1 MTLVED
7 TLVAHLFQTV
17 GKHSCENSYD
27 TLIWDTVV
35 WHFHGTILYL
45 CGTFL
50 QHCEDCE
57 KKYCRTL
64 RDTLSEPFWK
74 PGLAA
79 LPCVTHHIHS
89 DIQIEVKANTAQTPH
104 PIHGNPP
111 LSIRKESVIQVHLD
125 PSDSSLSRRF
135 SCTALSS
142 ICITW
147 SNHRLAKPAKAR
159 QGRSGGHCVSALHNN
174 LSTNLPKSIE

>member
-1 MTLVED
+1 MGNTL
-7 TLVAHLFQTV
+7 AR
-17 GKHSCENSYD
+17 ENSYD
-27 TLIWDTVV
+27 TLISSGTLFCDTFMGQFCTFVV
-35 WHFHGTILYL
+35 HSCNTVK
-45 CGTFL
+45 TVK
-50 QHCEDCE
+50 

-147 SNHRLAKPAKAR
+147 SNHRMAKPAKAR
-159 QGRSGGHCVSALHNN
+159 QGKSGGHWVSALHNN